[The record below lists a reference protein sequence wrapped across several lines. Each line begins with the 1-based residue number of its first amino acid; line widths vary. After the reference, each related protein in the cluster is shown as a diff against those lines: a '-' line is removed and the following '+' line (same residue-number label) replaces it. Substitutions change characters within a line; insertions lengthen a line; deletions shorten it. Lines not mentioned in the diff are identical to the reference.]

1 MTTLTKRREGRP
13 RSEEAHRAILE
24 ATNRILQRTS
34 VRDLTIESIAKEAG
48 VGKPT
53 IYRWWPNKAAVV
65 MDAFFDTMSPH
76 MDYPQADTVADSLK
90 AQLHQVLRLTRGKQG
105 LLMAE
110 ILAEGQSDP
119 IVLES
124 FRKRFLEIRR
134 AAARALIRHGQVT
147 GEISRKIDVE
157 LAIDLI
163 YSPIYHRLLAG
174 HLPLADSLADDLVD
188 WAFAGLSP
196 RRK

>member
-65 MDAFFDTMSPH
+65 IDAFFDTMSPH
-76 MDYPQADTVADSLK
+76 MDYPKADTVADSLK

-105 LLMAE
+105 RLMAE

-119 IVLES
+119 GNWRNLAQD
-124 FRKRFLEIRR
+124 RR
-134 AAARALIRHGQVT
+134 RT
-147 GEISRKIDVE
+147 GDR
-157 LAIDLI
+157 
-163 YSPIYHRLLAG
+163 P
-174 HLPLADSLADDLVD
+174 HLQPD
-188 WAFAGLSP
+188 LSP
-196 RRK
+196 PACGPSSACGQPCRCPGRLGFRRSFAQAKMNRSPDTARLRNTGPA

>member
-1 MTTLTKRREGRP
+1 
-13 RSEEAHRAILE
+13 
-24 ATNRILQRTS
+24 
-34 VRDLTIESIAKEAG
+34 LTIESIAKEAG

-65 MDAFFDTMSPH
+65 IDAFFDTMSPH

-105 LLMAE
+105 RLMAE

-174 HLPLADSLADDLVD
+174 HLPLADSLADALVD